1 MGLVMKGQGVQAIY
15 GPKADVLKSDIQD
28 ILDSGE
34 VIPETLPSQMAAA
47 QKDTVVY
54 KGVTEEV
61 YSVADGQVIEL
72 EQVKDPVFSQKMM
85 GDGFA
90 VEPANGN
97 IVSPVSGT
105 VSSVFPTKHA
115 LGLVTEA
122 GLEVLVHIGL
132 DTVSLEGKPFE
143 VVVSEGQTVAAGD
156 LLVKADLGAIQA
168 AERETTT
175 VVVFTN
181 GDAIKSVK
189 LEKTG
194 SLAAKT
200 AVAKVEL

>member
-1 MGLVMKGQGVQAIY
+1 MKGQGVQAIY

-34 VIPETLPSQMAAA
+34 VIPETLPSQMAAS
-47 QKDTVVY
+47 QKDAVVY

-90 VEPANGN
+90 VEPSNGN

-143 VVVSEGQTVAAGD
+143 VMVSEGQAVAAGD

-168 AERETTT
+168 AGRETTT

-181 GDAIKSVK
+181 GDVIKSVK
-189 LEKTG
+189 LEQTG
-194 SLAAKT
+194 SLAANT
-200 AVAKVEL
+200 PVAKVEL